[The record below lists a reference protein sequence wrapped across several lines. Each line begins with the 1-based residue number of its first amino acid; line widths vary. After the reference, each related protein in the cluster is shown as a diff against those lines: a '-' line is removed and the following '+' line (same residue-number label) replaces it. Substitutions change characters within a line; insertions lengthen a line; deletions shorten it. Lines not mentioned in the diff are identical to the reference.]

1 MQEFNV
7 KINCQ
12 ILDSRTRST
21 TLRFTIFSP
30 DKMMIPAHITN
41 NEELHH
47 YLFGDSATDTSDD
60 LTEEGTELFTFIE
73 PLEGEVQRT
82 LRSSLGPMPFVSD
95 DPPRVLHFYQTKT
108 IVVLR
113 TFLISIEGYNS
124 SSGSGSN
131 SNSNSNSSNSNSRS
145 SSSSRRSRS
154 RRISSNSNS
163 NSNSNLPTKN
173 IAANAENAIMYD
185 TINHG
190 NIMANFHDE
199 FQRGRYYKK
208 ANVQRLLTAR
218 NPVNPHTREPL
229 KRANI
234 TYYTAKMSGGRRHS
248 TMSRTRRA
256 TRKTRKTRYHV
267 R

>member
-73 PLEGEVQRT
+73 PLEGEVQRS
-82 LRSSLGPMPFVSD
+82 LRGSLGPMPFVSD

-113 TFLISIEGYNS
+113 TFLISIEGY

-131 SNSNSNSSNSNSRS
+131 SSRS
-145 SSSSRRSRS
+145 SSSSRRSSSGRRSSSSRRS
-154 RRISSNSNS
+154 RSRNSSSSRRSSN
-163 NSNSNLPTKN
+163 NLPTKN
-173 IAANAENAIMYD
+173 IATNAENAIMYD

-229 KRANI
+229 KRGNI

-256 TRKTRKTRYHV
+256 NRKTRKTRYHG

>member
-1 MQEFNV
+1 MQGFNV

-12 ILDSRTRST
+12 ILDNRTRST

-30 DKMMIPAHITN
+30 DKMMIPAHITS

-60 LTEEGTELFTFIE
+60 LTEEGTDLFTFIE
-73 PLEGEVQRT
+73 PLEGEVQRS
-82 LRSSLGPMPFVSD
+82 LRGSLGPMPFVSD

-124 SSGSGSN
+124 
-131 SNSNSNSSNSNSRS
+131 NSNSSRRSSSGRRSSSRRS
-145 SSSSRRSRS
+145 SRSSSSRRSS
-154 RRISSNSNS
+154 
-163 NSNSNLPTKN
+163 SNLPTKN

-256 TRKTRKTRYHV
+256 HRKTRKTRYHGQ
-267 R
+267 

>member
-1 MQEFNV
+1 
-7 KINCQ
+7 
-12 ILDSRTRST
+12 
-21 TLRFTIFSP
+21 
-30 DKMMIPAHITN
+30 MIPAHITN

-60 LTEEGTELFTFIE
+60 LTEEGADLFTFIE

-113 TFLISIEGYNS
+113 TFLISIEGY
-124 SSGSGSN
+124 SSGSS
-131 SNSNSNSSNSNSRS
+131 SNSRS
-145 SSSSRRSRS
+145 RSSRSS
-154 RRISSNSNS
+154 RISSSS
-163 NSNSNLPTKN
+163 NSNSNLPAKN

-229 KRANI
+229 KRGNI

-256 TRKTRKTRYHV
+256 NRKTRKTRYHV